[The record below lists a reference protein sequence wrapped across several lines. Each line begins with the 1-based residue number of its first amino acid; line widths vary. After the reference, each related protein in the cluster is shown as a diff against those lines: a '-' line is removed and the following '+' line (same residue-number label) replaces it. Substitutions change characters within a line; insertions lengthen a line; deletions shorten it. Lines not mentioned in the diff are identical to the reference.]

1 MDNRHRKLFIA
12 KQPKEC
18 KFRPKMHPNT
28 SGSCAPPGP
37 AGEVMRSPRPL
48 AAMKDLLLRRG
59 RAGGLLL
66 RGTEAKKGDGKGIP
80 PTMSRINTVYR
91 TFLNQL
97 MSVGKSN
104 ALSDNLTF
112 KLQVQCHL
120 QARRQEM
127 KWVFFCKKVENGG
140 GRFL

>member
-1 MDNRHRKLFIA
+1 
-12 KQPKEC
+12 
-18 KFRPKMHPNT
+18 MHQNT

-48 AAMKDLLLRRG
+48 AAMKDLLLRRDRRGSTSKGNGSEERG
-59 RAGGLLL
+59 R
-66 RGTEAKKGDGKGIP
+66 GDGKGIP
-80 PTMSRINTVYR
+80 PKMSRINTVYR
-91 TFLNQL
+91 TFLNQM

-120 QARRQEM
+120 QARKQEM
-127 KWVFFCKKVENGG
+127 KWGFFVKKWKMGG
-140 GRFL
+140 GVFL